1 MASRTDAARLARLGI
16 LFLTAPVLA
25 GCGEELGP
33 EAMPTVPVNGRVHV
47 RGRPVGGG
55 WIEFRPVE
63 GTVGLPRS
71 ARLEA
76 DGTFL
81 ADRIPVGRVAIRL
94 VHPPVPLPCGRLF
107 EQISLIRRDVAASG
121 PHPIDI
127 DIDIDI
133 DLAREAQTFCPERP
147 PG

>member
-1 MASRTDAARLARLGI
+1 MSFPTGSARFGI
-16 LFLTAPVLA
+16 LGSVLLALA

-33 EAMPTVPVNGRVHV
+33 EAMPTVPVRGRVHV

-71 ARLEA
+71 ARLRS

-81 ADRIPVGRVAIRL
+81 ADGVPVGRVAIRL
-94 VHPPVPLPCGRLF
+94 VHPPFPRPSGRLF
-107 EQISLIRRDVAASG
+107 EQFSILRRDVPPSG
-121 PHPIDI
+121 SDPF
-127 DIDIDI
+127 DI
-133 DLAREAQTFCPERP
+133 DLAREAQTHCPERP